1 MKPAQAQEQKSFPAT
16 KKENMDNE
24 RYVAAIEISS
34 SKIIAAVGRTDGTS
48 LNIIAVE
55 QIKGL
60 ETVRFGIIQN
70 AEEAASRIITILDRL
85 EARPEIYPRKISRVF
100 LGIAGRSMR
109 SISKEVHM
117 HLADEAAEVTAQD
130 LEALTRQAR
139 EAAIDSSLQIID
151 VQPRSWEVGSTVTQ
165 NPKGMIGATLG
176 ATFDLIVCRP
186 VLERNLMRTVSGKL
200 GLEVASVVVSPLA
213 AGHVLVTPEEKRLGC
228 MLVDIGAETT
238 TVVIFKSGHMIYF
251 ATLPLGGRN
260 ITLDLTSLKILEERA
275 DEIKRV
281 SGNAIAPEKKL
292 NMTVDDISIN
302 DISNLVSAR
311 SEEIA
316 ANICEQIHYAGL
328 EPSDL
333 SGGIIAM
340 GGGFKLKGMTELVAK
355 VCNLRLRTAKLPD
368 AVRIDDMRAPED
380 ELLQAGSV
388 LYTVATHTDTDCLE
402 SIQQP
407 EMPAEGEANT
417 DTAEEVRHTEKRP
430 KRPSRFSSLLSRVR
444 NAMTYKD
451 DTEDDEME

>member
-1 MKPAQAQEQKSFPAT
+1 
-16 KKENMDNE
+16 MDNE

-48 LNIIAVE
+48 LDIMAVE
-55 QIKGL
+55 QVKGL
-60 ETVRFGIIQN
+60 ETVRFGVIQN
-70 AEEAASRIITILDRL
+70 AEEAASRILTIIDRL

-109 SISKEVHM
+109 SISKETSLR
-117 HLADEAAEVTAQD
+117 LADEASEVTAAD

-151 VQPRSWEVGSTVTQ
+151 VQPRTWRVGSTVTQ
-165 NPKGMIGATLG
+165 NPKGMIGPSIG

-186 VLERNLMRTVSGKL
+186 VLERNLTRTVGGKL
-200 GLEVASVVVSPLA
+200 GMEVVSVVVTPLA

-238 TVVIFKSGHMIYF
+238 TVVIFKNGHMIYF

-281 SGNAIAPEKKL
+281 SGNAIAPEKKS
-292 NMTVDDISIN
+292 NMTVDGISIN

-311 SEEIA
+311 AEEIA

-328 EPSDL
+328 EPADL

-340 GGGFKLKGMTELVAK
+340 GGGFKLKGMSELVART
-355 VCNLRLRTAKLPD
+355 CNLRIRPAKLPEAISIED
-368 AVRIDDMRAPED
+368 SRAPEHD
-380 ELLQAGSV
+380 LLQVGSV
-388 LYTVATHTDTDCLE
+388 LYTVATHTDTGCLE
-402 SIQQP
+402 TPRQQ
-407 EMPAEGEANT
+407 EMPADGDT
-417 DTAEEVRHTEKRP
+417 DGDGMQEKTDHPER
-430 KRPSRFSSLLSRVR
+430 KQKKPSRFAALLGRVR
-444 NAMTYKD
+444 STLTYKD
-451 DTEDDEME
+451 DPEDDEME